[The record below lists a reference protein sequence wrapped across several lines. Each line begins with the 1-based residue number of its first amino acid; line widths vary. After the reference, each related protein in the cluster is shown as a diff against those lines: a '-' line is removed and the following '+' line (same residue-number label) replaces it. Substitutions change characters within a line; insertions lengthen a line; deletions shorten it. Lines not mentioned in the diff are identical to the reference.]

1 MVEEI
6 LLLIICFL
14 KKILVIIRFFKLN
27 NKSRNWK
34 IGYSVYINYNNYTK
48 KINSKSILNTIL
60 LNFIRMTWNFK

>member
-60 LNFIRMTWNFK
+60 LNFMRMTWNFK